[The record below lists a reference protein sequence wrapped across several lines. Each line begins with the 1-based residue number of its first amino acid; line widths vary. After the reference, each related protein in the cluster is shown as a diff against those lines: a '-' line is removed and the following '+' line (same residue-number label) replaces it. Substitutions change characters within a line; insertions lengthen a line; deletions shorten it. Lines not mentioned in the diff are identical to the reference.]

1 MEHIPDKLKERFN
14 LIGSKHMGFFDSLAP
29 EQNRLVLHLMHQAY
43 QLAEGES
50 KWIDAKKKLP
60 EVPEKQ
66 YRIAMRNKNKP
77 DGMIICD
84 TAVFNSDGNW
94 IRFDSWEDVLY
105 WRPFNDTPP
114 TPKD

>member
-1 MEHIPDKLKERFN
+1 MEETLKERFEAIIEN
-14 LIGSKHMGFFDSLAP
+14 SGINDYPPTKF
-29 EQNRLVLHLMHQAY
+29 ELMCALEVAY
-43 QLAEGES
+43 NMALPQ
-50 KWIDAKKKLP
+50 WVDAKKKLP
-60 EVPEKQ
+60 EIPEKQ

-84 TAVFNSDGNW
+84 TAVFNSEGEW

-114 TPKD
+114 NPKD